1 MKTARIKVANLLVTG
16 FGLICLFL
24 AAAIA
29 LGLSEQAKL
38 NATTATIADDRWPKI
53 ELATDVR
60 LRVTDIAVSLRNL
73 MLSADPAV
81 RRHQIESIDG
91 YRRDADA
98 RLAELDR
105 RVVTATGRAALEK
118 VRAAY
123 QEYAVGQQKLIALV
137 QAGRDEEARAYLNT
151 HVKPM
156 LQACR
161 ETLAA
166 QIGNEVTLMRAARE
180 EAAHAYTSTQAKML
194 ALGAA
199 ALLISLSIAAAIIR
213 RLRRD
218 LGGEPDQAARTAAG
232 IADGD
237 LTQAIALREGDRSSM
252 LYEMEH
258 MRDNLSM
265 LVSQVRSDTEMIASA
280 SGQIASGNLDLS
292 ARTEQQA
299 SSLQETA
306 AAMEELTVTVQ
317 QNADHAARAN
327 ALALQASAAAGKGGQ
342 EVAAVTARME
352 AIRSSA
358 AQMADIIGLIDGIA
372 FQTNILALNAAV
384 EAARA
389 GDAGRGFAVV
399 AGEVRQ
405 LAHRSSEAARDIGAL
420 IKAAVEQAGAGD
432 QQVRAASA
440 AMRDIVASVAQVE
453 EIMGQIK
460 HASAEQ
466 HAGIVA
472 CSQAVVQMDHGTQ
485 QNAALVEQVAA
496 AAQAL
501 SEQSAQLESAV
512 SRFKLAPAAATPT
525 AAPRPAAVQPR
536 RALPPVFSRSQATP
550 HRPPRAALRVVGG
563 TERT

>member
-1 MKTARIKVANLLVTG
+1 MKTARLKVATLLMSG

-24 AAAIA
+24 AAVIA

-38 NATTATIADDRWPKI
+38 NAASATMADDRWPKI

-81 RRHQIESIDG
+81 RAHQIDSIEG
-91 YRRDADA
+91 YRRDAEA
-98 RLAELDR
+98 KIAELDR
-105 RVVTATGRAALEK
+105 RVVTPPGRAALDK

-123 QEYAVGQQKLIALV
+123 QDYAAGQQKLIALV
-137 QAGRDEEARAYLNT
+137 QAGRDEEARDYLNT

-166 QIGNEVTLMRAARE
+166 QIGNEVTLMREARSQAAQ
-180 EAAHAYTSTQAKML
+180 AYTATRVQML

-199 ALLISLSIAAAIIR
+199 TLLISCGVAAAIIN

-237 LTQAIALREGDRSSM
+237 LTRAITLRDGDRTSM

-258 MRDNLSM
+258 MRDNLSQ
-265 LVSQVRSDTEMIASA
+265 LVAQVRADTEMIASA
-280 SGQIASGNLDLS
+280 SSQIASGNLDLS

-306 AAMEELTVTVQ
+306 AAMEELTTTVQ

-327 ALALQASAAAGKGGQ
+327 TLASHASALAGKGGQ
-342 EVAAVTARME
+342 AVAAVTARME

-358 AQMADIIGLIDGIA
+358 AQMADIISLIDGIA

-389 GDAGRGFAVV
+389 GEAGRGFAVV

-405 LAHRSSEAARDIGAL
+405 LAHRSADAARDIGAL
-420 IKAAVEQAGAGD
+420 IQAAVQQAGAGD
-432 QQVRAASA
+432 QQVREAAGT
-440 AMRDIVASVAQVE
+440 MQDIVDSVARVE
-453 EIMGQIK
+453 QIMAQIK

-466 HAGIVA
+466 HAGILA

-496 AAQAL
+496 AAHAL
-501 SEQSAQLESAV
+501 QEQSGQLEHAV
-512 SRFKLAPAAATPT
+512 ARFKIAPAAGVAPARASMHAVKRT
-525 AAPRPAAVQPR
+525 ANHALIRAVRP
-536 RALPPVFSRSQATP
+536 
-550 HRPPRAALRVVGG
+550 
-563 TERT
+563 

>member
-1 MKTARIKVANLLVTG
+1 MKTARIKVANLLMIG
-16 FGLICLFL
+16 FGSICLFL
-24 AAAIA
+24 AAVIT

-38 NATTATIADDRWPKI
+38 NDAAATMADDRWPKI

-73 MLSADPAV
+73 MLTTDPAV
-81 RRHQIESIDG
+81 RAHQIDSIEG
-91 YRRDADA
+91 YRRDAESKI
-98 RLAELDR
+98 AELDK
-105 RVVTATGRAALEK
+105 RVVTPAGRAALDK
-118 VRAAY
+118 VRSAY
-123 QEYAVGQQKLIALV
+123 QDYQVGQQKLIALV
-137 QAGRDEEARAYLNT
+137 QAGRDDEARDYLNT

-161 ETLAA
+161 DTLAA
-166 QIGNEVTLMRAARE
+166 QIGNEVTLMRAARQQAV
-180 EAAHAYTSTQAKML
+180 EAYAATRLKML

-199 ALLISLSIAAAIIR
+199 AMLISIGIAAAIIG
-213 RLRRD
+213 RLRRE
-218 LGGEPDQAARTAAG
+218 LGGEPDQAARTAAS

-237 LTQAIALREGDRSSM
+237 LTRAIALRDGDRSSM

-258 MRDNLSM
+258 MRDNLSQ
-265 LVSQVRSDTEMIASA
+265 LVAQVRADTEMIASA
-280 SGQIASGNLDLS
+280 SSQIASGNLDLS

-306 AAMEELTVTVQ
+306 AAMEELTTTVQ

-327 ALALQASAAAGKGGQ
+327 TLASQASTMAGKGGQ
-342 EVAAVTARME
+342 AVAAVTERME
-352 AIRSSA
+352 AIRGSA

-405 LAHRSSEAARDIGAL
+405 LAHRTSEAARDIGNL
-420 IKAAVEQAGAGD
+420 IKAAVQQVGAGD
-432 QQVRAASA
+432 QQVREAAG
-440 AMRDIVASVAQVE
+440 AMQDIVDSVANVE
-453 EIMGQIK
+453 QIMAQIK
-460 HASAEQ
+460 HASSEQ
-466 HAGIVA
+466 HAGILA

-496 AAQAL
+496 AASAL
-501 SEQSAQLESAV
+501 QQQSAQLEDAV
-512 SRFKLAPAAATPT
+512 ARFKIAPAPGHGAADSR
-525 AAPRPAAVQPR
+525 APRLTVQP
-536 RALPPVFSRSQATP
+536 
-550 HRPPRAALRVVGG
+550 
-563 TERT
+563 

>member
-1 MKTARIKVANLLVTG
+1 MKTARFKVASLLMAG

-24 AAAIA
+24 AAVIV

-38 NATTATIADDRWPKI
+38 NAATATMADDRWPKI

-73 MLSADPAV
+73 MLSTDPAV
-81 RRHQIESIDG
+81 RAHQLDSIDG
-91 YRRDADA
+91 YRRDAEA
-98 RLAELDR
+98 KIAELDR
-105 RVVTATGRAALEK
+105 RVVTPPGRAALDK
-118 VRAAY
+118 VRTAY
-123 QEYAVGQQKLIALV
+123 QDYAAGQQKLIALV
-137 QAGRDEEARAYLNT
+137 QAGRDEEARDYLNT

-166 QIGNEVTLMRAARE
+166 QIGNEVTLMREARE
-180 EAAHAYTSTQAKML
+180 QAAQAYAATRVKML

-199 ALLISLSIAAAIIR
+199 ALLISIGVAAAIIN

-218 LGGEPDQAARTAAG
+218 LGGEPDQAARTAAC

-237 LTQAIALREGDRSSM
+237 LTRAIALRDGDRTSM

-258 MRDNLSM
+258 MRDNLSQ
-265 LVSQVRSDTEMIASA
+265 LVAQVRADTEMIASA
-280 SGQIASGNLDLS
+280 SSQIASGNLDLS

-306 AAMEELTVTVQ
+306 AAMEELTTTVQ

-327 ALALQASAAAGKGGQ
+327 SLASHASALAGKGGQ
-342 EVAAVTARME
+342 AVAAVTARME

-358 AQMADIIGLIDGIA
+358 TQMAEIIGLIDGIA

-389 GDAGRGFAVV
+389 GEAGRGFAVV

-405 LAHRSSEAARDIGAL
+405 LAHRSAGAARDIGAL
-420 IKAAVEQAGAGD
+420 IQAAVQQAGAGD
-432 QQVRAASA
+432 QQVREAAGT
-440 AMRDIVASVAQVE
+440 MQDIVDSVARVE
-453 EIMGQIK
+453 EIMAQIK

-466 HAGIVA
+466 HAGILA

-496 AAQAL
+496 AAHAL
-501 SEQSAQLESAV
+501 QEQSGQLEHAV
-512 SRFKLAPAAATPT
+512 SRFKIAPAAG
-525 AAPRPAAVQPR
+525 AAPVRTLTRGVLRTVQP
-536 RALPPVFSRSQATP
+536 
-550 HRPPRAALRVVGG
+550 
-563 TERT
+563 